1 MNLISN
7 YIKGIL
13 IGAGA
18 IIPGISSGVLCVIF
32 GIYESILDSVL
43 NFFKNWKKNLIFLA
57 PLFLGGLT
65 GIILFSN
72 IILYFFEKYPEIT
85 SFSFIGLILGC
96 IPAILRIS
104 NDKNKFNLRYLFCFL
119 ITFITAIS
127 LIFLEAYISKYA
139 EFNYSNNFSFSFL
152 VLSGFLMSIGV
163 VVPGVSNTIILMLL
177 GVYETYL
184 HSVSTLNF
192 GILIP
197 MGIGL
202 LIGGFLW
209 MKLIQFLLKKYHSE
223 TYFSIL
229 GFIIGSIFILIP
241 KIEFNLTGLFALLSC
256 LLGFLISFKLEKI
269 KG

>member
-85 SFSFIGLILGC
+85 SFGFIGLILGC

-119 ITFITAIS
+119 IAFITAIS
-127 LIFLEAYISKYA
+127 LIFLEVYISNNTG
-139 EFNYSNNFSFSFL
+139 FDYSNNFTFNFL
-152 VLSGFLMSIGV
+152 VLSGFFMSIGV

-184 HSVSTLNF
+184 YAVSTVNL

-202 LIGGFLW
+202 IVGGFLC

-241 KIEFNLTGLFALLSC
+241 KIEFNFTGLLALLSC
-256 LLGFLISFKLEKI
+256 FVGFLISSKLEKI